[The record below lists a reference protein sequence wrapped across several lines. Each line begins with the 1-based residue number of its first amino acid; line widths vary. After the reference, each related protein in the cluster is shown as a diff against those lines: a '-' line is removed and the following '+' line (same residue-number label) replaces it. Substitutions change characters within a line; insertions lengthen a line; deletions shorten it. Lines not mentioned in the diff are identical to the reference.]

1 MNLSLI
7 RRSGPGRSDPRG
19 SRGSVLIEGL
29 IAILLFSIGLLA
41 IVRLQAAAIGDVQDA
56 KIRSDA
62 SFVAGQIIS
71 QMWADRGTNSVNLPC
86 YAHETTPPGA
96 CPSAG
101 STAAKDAWIASFTT
115 PGGSNYLPGATDAR
129 QEISVDADS
138 RVTVII
144 RWQAPGDTA
153 ERSFSTVAQIRG

>member
-1 MNLSLI
+1 MNLSFI
-7 RRSGPGRSDPRG
+7 RGSGAGRSDPRG

-56 KIRSDA
+56 KIRSGA

-71 QMWADRGTNSVNLPC
+71 QMWADRGANSVNLPC
-86 YAHETTPPGA
+86 YAHPAAGT

-115 PGGSNYLPGATDAR
+115 PGGSNYLPGATEDR

-144 RWQAPGDTA
+144 RWQAPGDTS